1 METMRDLRMES
12 NQEIETP
19 KRTQTE
25 MKMEWKTPVPQ
36 LGNPKESLAGRMDQA
51 EDRTS
56 GLKDEAEDLDQ
67 ITKPNELIMK
77 AQKKNT
83 QKIQELK
90 KLNF

>member
-1 METMRDLRMES
+1 MMETMWDLRTES

-25 MKMEWKTPVPQ
+25 MKMQWKTPVPQ

-56 GLKDEAEDLDQ
+56 GLKDEAEIQ
-67 ITKPNELIMK
+67 TK
-77 AQKKNT
+77 
-83 QKIQELK
+83 
-90 KLNF
+90 